1 MGVDDANEDGKPYSR
16 KGKTEG
22 KAKKIKR
29 QQDRQRAKAGSC
41 LTQER
46 SKKMTTEVVKE
57 KTRKEKIVFKDR
69 SLVWLDSG
77 TPTTTRSVSI
87 TRRKSSG
94 TNTTSTRPI
103 SSRRRKSNGTDN
115 TTTRPISTTR
125 RNYMVVDSNINNVD
139 VNDDNDDGIDLYDQ
153 QYLDEDIGCAEA
165 VKAAVAAAATATA
178 TTATTIGK
186 KNEIINNIK
195 KHEKELQAKNAKD
208 RR

>member
-94 TNTTSTRPI
+94 TN
-103 SSRRRKSNGTDN
+103 N

-153 QYLDEDIGCAEA
+153 QYLDEDIGCVEA

-178 TTATTIGK
+178 TTAATATTIGK
-186 KNEIINNIK
+186 KNEIINNI
-195 KHEKELQAKNAKD
+195 
-208 RR
+208 